1 LGLLGLVMFSAE
13 QRVKEFG
20 VRKVLGASIGQL
32 IALFAQDFMKLI
44 FIAFLIAA
52 PLGWYAMRSWL
63 QDFAYRIDIS
73 WWIFVLAGAGSLA
86 IALFTLSYEAFK
98 TAVANPVKSLRSE

>member
-1 LGLLGLVMFSAE
+1 VMFSAE